1 MKIKIRKEVKK
12 KKKKYL
18 QRKRRGGRRRQQ
30 EKKIDLSK
38 IQMQI
43 YRSNDVID
51 NIIYIR
57 IK

>member
-18 QRKRRGGRRRQQ
+18 QRNRRGGRRREQ
-30 EKKIDLSK
+30 EKKIDLSN
-38 IQMQI
+38 IQMKI

-51 NIIYIR
+51 NIIYIL